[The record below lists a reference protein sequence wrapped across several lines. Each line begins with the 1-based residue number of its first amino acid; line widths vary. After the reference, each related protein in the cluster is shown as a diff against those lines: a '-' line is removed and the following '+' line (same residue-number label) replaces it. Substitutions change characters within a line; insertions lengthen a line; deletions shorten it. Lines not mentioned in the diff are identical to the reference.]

1 MVEVRWSDVPVLT
14 LAGALKMLEVVRFE
28 GVEEDYT

>member
-14 LAGALKMLEVVRFE
+14 LAGELKRLEVVRFE
-28 GVEEDYT
+28 VVEAEG